1 MEYKKLLLKLGETG
15 KDILESKIPF
25 HDIKEILINV
35 GCKTVIYYQ
44 NEHISIGNKIYS
56 QKDIQNIFSVLCDY
70 SVHSYNEEI
79 KKGFITIDG
88 GIRIGICGTA
98 IYDEEKIVGIKDIS
112 SLNIRIPH
120 EIFGV
125 SDKIFHLHKNGGML
139 IIGPPCSGKTTLLR
153 DLARKLSEEIKTV
166 IVDERSEIAATVK
179 GMPSFNVGKASV
191 LNEFYKKD
199 GIIISAR
206 AFSPQIIICDEL
218 GGKGDFES
226 SVFAMKSGCNI
237 IASMHAF
244 DFGDF
249 ITKPGTYEII
259 KSGIFRNFIFLGRNC
274 KIEKVM
280 DLEEITV

>member
-35 GCKTVIYYQ
+35 GSKTVIYYQ

-70 SVHSYNEEI
+70 SVHS
-79 KKGFITIDG
+79 
-88 GIRIGICGTA
+88 TA
-98 IYDEEKIVGIKDIS
+98 IYDEEKIIGIKDIS

-199 GIIISAR
+199 GLIFSAR
-206 AFSPQIIICDEL
+206 AFSPQIIICDEF